1 MGIGQLFI
9 KREEPQEEENL
20 KEMFENIKSQ
30 EIPHKTGKKVINFIR
45 VSKCGC
51 GSSSENPYHVIVP
64 EDYHDVEN
72 GDIIGSNNYEKMKE
86 LEKVAGEIYE
96 GEYTG
101 SVEDHNPNDYYV
113 W

>member
-30 EIPHKTGKKVINFIR
+30 EIPHQTGKKVINFTYISR
-45 VSKCGC
+45 CGC
-51 GSSSENPYHVIVP
+51 GSSAENNYHAIVP
-64 EDYHDVEN
+64 EDYEDVQN
-72 GDIIGSNNYEKMKE
+72 GELIDDDYNKME
-86 LEKVAGEIYE
+86 ALRGVAGEIYE

-101 SVEDHNPNDYYV
+101 SVEDHNPDDYYV

>member
-30 EIPHKTGKKVINFIR
+30 EIPHKTGKKVINFTYISR
-45 VSKCGC
+45 CGC
-51 GSSSENPYHVIVP
+51 GSVDEARYHAIVP
-64 EDYHDVEN
+64 EDYEDVQN
-72 GDIIGSNNYEKMKE
+72 GELIDDDYDKME
-86 LEKVAGEIYE
+86 ALRKVAGEIYE
-96 GEYTG
+96 EEYTG
-101 SVEDHNPNDYYV
+101 SVEDHNPDDYYV

>member
-1 MGIGQLFI
+1 MEIGQLFK

-20 KEMFENIKSQ
+20 REVFENIKSQ
-30 EIPHKTGKKVINFIR
+30 EIPQQTRKKVINFTH

-51 GSSSENPYHVIVP
+51 GSSSENLYHAIVP
-64 EDYHDVEN
+64 EDYEDIRD
-72 GDIIGSNNYEKMKE
+72 GDILDYDQMVE
-86 LEKVAGEIYE
+86 LNKVVGDIYE

-101 SVEDHNPNDYYV
+101 SVEDHNPDAYYV

>member
-1 MGIGQLFI
+1 MGIGQSFK

-30 EIPHKTGKKVINFIR
+30 EIPHRTKLKVINFTY

-51 GSSSENPYHVIVP
+51 GSTNEDKYHVIVP
-64 EDYHDVEN
+64 EDYKNVKD
-72 GDIIGSNNYEKMKE
+72 GDILDFNQMME
-86 LEKVAGEIYE
+86 LNRAIRDIYK
-96 GEYTG
+96 GEYTD
-101 SVEDHNPNDYYV
+101 SVEDHNPNDYDV

>member
-1 MGIGQLFI
+1 MGIGQLFK
-9 KREEPQEEENL
+9 KREELQEEENL

-30 EIPHKTGKKVINFIR
+30 EIPHRTKLKVINFIYI
-45 VSKCGC
+45 SKCGC
-51 GSSSENPYHVIVP
+51 GSSNENLHHAIVP
-64 EDYHDVEN
+64 EDYEDIRD
-72 GDIIGSNNYEKMKE
+72 GDILYYDQMVE
-86 LEKVAGEIYE
+86 LNKAVGDIYE

>member
-30 EIPHKTGKKVINFIR
+30 EIPHKTGKKVINFIYI
-45 VSKCGC
+45 SKCGC
-51 GSSSENPYHVIVP
+51 GSTSENAYYAIVP
-64 EDYHDVEN
+64 EDYEDVKD
-72 GDIIGSNNYEKMKE
+72 GDIIDNYDKMGE
-86 LEKVAGEIYE
+86 LEDVAGRIYK
-96 GEYTG
+96 GRYRG
-101 SVEDHNPNDYYV
+101 SVEDHNPNNYYE

>member
-1 MGIGQLFI
+1 MGIGQLFK

-30 EIPHKTGKKVINFIR
+30 EIPETKEKVINFIY

-51 GSSSENPYHVIVP
+51 GSNSEKFYHAIVP
-64 EDYHDVEN
+64 EDYN
-72 GDIIGSNNYEKMKE
+72 DIKNDDIVDNFNKME
-86 LEKVAGEIYE
+86 ALRKVAGEIYE
-96 GEYTG
+96 EKYTG
-101 SVEDHNPNDYYV
+101 SVENHDPNNYYE

>member
-1 MGIGQLFI
+1 MGIGQLFK

-30 EIPHKTGKKVINFIR
+30 EIPHKTGKKVINFIY

-51 GSSSENPYHVIVP
+51 GSTSEGYYHAIVP
-64 EDYHDVEN
+64 EGYDDVKD
-72 GDIIGSNNYEKMKE
+72 GDIIDNFDKMVR
-86 LEKVAGEIYE
+86 LERVAREIY
-96 GEYTG
+96 GGKYTG
-101 SVEDHNPNDYYV
+101 SIEDHNSDDYYV

>member
-30 EIPHKTGKKVINFIR
+30 EIPHKTGKKVINFIYI
-45 VSKCGC
+45 SKCGC
-51 GSSSENPYHVIVP
+51 GSTSENAYHAIVP
-64 EDYHDVEN
+64 EDYEDVKD
-72 GDIIGSNNYEKMKE
+72 GDIIDNYDKMGE
-86 LEKVAGEIYE
+86 LEDVAGRIYE
-96 GEYTG
+96 GRYRG
-101 SVEDHNPNDYYV
+101 SVEDHNPNNYYE

>member
-30 EIPHKTGKKVINFIR
+30 EIPHKTGKKVINFTYISR
-45 VSKCGC
+45 CGC
-51 GSSSENPYHVIVP
+51 GSSSENLYHAIVP
-64 EDYHDVEN
+64 EDYEDVQN
-72 GDIIGSNNYEKMKE
+72 GELIDGDYDKMKALRE
-86 LEKVAGEIYE
+86 VAGEIYE
-96 GEYTG
+96 EEYTG
-101 SVEDHNPNDYYV
+101 SVEDHNPDDYYV

>member
-1 MGIGQLFI
+1 MGIGQLLK

-30 EIPHKTGKKVINFIR
+30 EIPETKKKVINITYI
-45 VSKCGC
+45 SKCGC
-51 GSSSENPYHVIVP
+51 GSVDKQFYHAIVP
-64 EDYHDVEN
+64 EDYEDIRD
-72 GDIIGSNNYEKMKE
+72 GDILDYGQMVE
-86 LEKVAGEIYE
+86 LNKAVGDIYK

-101 SVEDHNPNDYYV
+101 SVEDHNPDDYYV